1 MRQRETGE
9 GRHSLQTN
17 LFLATTVFETNCTSQ
32 GSTTGT
38 ICHEQRTRARSFYW
52 AHCSSAAVEACPRD
66 IWDKLASSSA
76 APHQPSLL
84 QTDVAQSSR
93 LLYFFTIFCTQD
105 DLHLRN
111 RKYEP
116 CTWAVEVWPC
126 TFVKIVI
133 TLACQT
139 IFGHI
144 AGKLIWIQDGA
155 DNLFSL
161 LLTQVK
167 FKMPIF
173 WKKKAMEGMTTM
185 FGKVPRTAA
194 FEHLPG
200 EVPTDRNRSP
210 GNWDLPLF
218 QDEFC
223 GNVEHQHRYWA
234 EPIRLS
240 LLKRRLRERD
250 FSPRKPVNYG
260 TWF

>member
-17 LFLATTVFETNCTSQ
+17 LFLATTVLETNCTSQ

-52 AHCSSAAVEACPRD
+52 AHCSLAAVEACPRD

-116 CTWAVEVWPC
+116 CTWAVEVWP
-126 TFVKIVI
+126 TGRVRLWELWSPWLAKQYLD
-133 TLACQT
+133 TLRVNWFEFRMELTICSAYYSLKSTLKCQH
-139 IFGHI
+139 FGRKKRWREWPQCLEKCHAQLPLSTCQAKFQPI
-144 AGKLIWIQDGA
+144 ETGVLEIGIYRC
-155 DNLFSL
+155 
-161 LLTQVK
+161 
-167 FKMPIF
+167 FKMSF
-173 WKKKAMEGMTTM
+173 AEMLNT
-185 FGKVPRTAA
+185 
-194 FEHLPG
+194 
-200 EVPTDRNRSP
+200 SP
-210 GNWDLPLF
+210 GIGQNQSDCRF
-218 QDEFC
+218 
-223 GNVEHQHRYWA
+223 
-234 EPIRLS
+234 
-240 LLKRRLRERD
+240 
-250 FSPRKPVNYG
+250 
-260 TWF
+260 